1 MEIEDMDGR
10 LVVVAEGKVLDRLRS
25 VRRGAYGAF
34 ILSHDEDG
42 PSLWVHTNGDKAYL
56 HFFPDRDGDHPGFQ
70 STSSSPEQSLCH
82 FVQTDGGEADSFD
95 ISGDNVVAV
104 DLAYA
109 AAVEFFRDGSSMPA
123 SITWREA

>member
-1 MEIEDMDGR
+1 MDGR
-10 LVVVAEGKVLDRLRS
+10 LAVVAEGTLLDRLRS

-34 ILSHDEDG
+34 ILSHEEDG
-42 PSLWVHTNGDKAYL
+42 PSLWVHMNGDKAYV
-56 HFFPDRDGDHPGFQ
+56 HFFPARDSDHPGFQ
-70 STSSSPEQSLCH
+70 STSSSPGLSLCH

-95 ISGDNVVAV
+95 ISADTVVTV
-104 DLAYA
+104 DLAYT